1 MNKTKTVYDWLKTAG
16 MKFGDKSKLLLALN
30 LVKEE
35 VEELSNAIM
44 EDDLEEI
51 KDAVI
56 DLHYVTRNA
65 SYFAGI
71 SPEDLEEMWN
81 KVTASNFS
89 KFCTTEEEAIKT
101 VEDYKKKGITTSYV
115 KNGEYFVI
123 LRDDGKILKSINYKA
138 VKDL

>member
-35 VEELSNAIM
+35 VEELSSAIM

-71 SPEDLEEMWN
+71 SPEDLEEMWD
-81 KVTASNFS
+81 KVTVSNFS
-89 KFCTTEEEAIKT
+89 KFCITEEEAIKT

-115 KNGEYFVI
+115 KSEDYFVI

>member
-1 MNKTKTVYDWLKTAG
+1 MNKTETIYKWLRTAG

-30 LVKEE
+30 LIKEE
-35 VEELSNAIM
+35 VEELATAIM

-56 DLHYVTRNA
+56 DIHYVTRNA

-71 SPEDLEEMWN
+71 FPKELEQMWD
-81 KVTASNFS
+81 KVTTSNFS

-101 VEDYKKKGITTSYV
+101 VEAYKEKGITTSYS
-115 KNGEYFVI
+115 KSGDYYII